1 MSRQR
6 FFTSLF
12 LSVFFLTGCAF
23 LETEQQGAHAND
35 QLEVNEPLEIQ
46 TQTQTQTEI
55 RDYSFFTPRKNHK
68 KLNDYVQQMIIDFQ
82 LNGPFS
88 NPIAIAS
95 FVEFDETLTKTNS
108 LGNQLAEAFL
118 IEMSQAGYPV
128 ADINASGEIVINSDG
143 SFAFTRQQQKHFSEL
158 CCALSGNLIYQSNGV
173 RVNSKV
179 FDIQTKRIF
188 AASSLVIPYFVVE
201 HLGQTQAQTH

>member
-1 MSRQR
+1 MSTQQL
-6 FFTSLF
+6 FISLF
-12 LSVFFLTGCAF
+12 LTIFCLTGCASF
-23 LETEQQGAHAND
+23 ENHQQSSLTNQ
-35 QLEVNEPLEIQ
+35 QLELKESPDVG
-46 TQTQTQTEI
+46 TDI
-55 RDYSFFTPRKNHK
+55 RDYSNFNPRTNHK

-88 NPIAIAS
+88 NPIAITS
-95 FVEFDETLTKTNS
+95 FVEFDETLNKTNS

-128 ADINASGEIVINSDG
+128 ADINASGKILINADG
-143 SFAFTRQQQKHFSEL
+143 SFAFTRQQQKQFSKL
-158 CCALSGNLIYQSNGV
+158 CCALSGNLIYQSDGV

-179 FDIQTKRIF
+179 FDIKTKRIF

-201 HLGQTQAQTH
+201 HLGQTQTP

>member
-1 MSRQR
+1 MNTHSYFKSL
-6 FFTSLF
+6 FFTIF
-12 LSVFFLTGCAF
+12 CLTGCASF
-23 LETEQQGAHAND
+23 ENEQQSSLTD
-35 QLEVNEPLEIQ
+35 RPLEDSRLELKEIPEPQ
-46 TQTQTQTEI
+46 PDI
-55 RDYSFFTPRKNHK
+55 RDYALFTPQNSRKN
-68 KLNDYVQQMIIDFQ
+68 LNDYVQQMIMDFQ

-88 NPIAIAS
+88 HPIAIAS

-128 ADINASGEIVINSDG
+128 ADINASGQILINADG
-143 SFAFTRQQQKHFSEL
+143 SFAFTRQQQKHFNNL
-158 CCALSGNLIYQSNGV
+158 CCALSGNIIYQSDGV
-173 RVNSKV
+173 RVNSRV

-201 HLGQTQAQTH
+201 HLGQTQIN